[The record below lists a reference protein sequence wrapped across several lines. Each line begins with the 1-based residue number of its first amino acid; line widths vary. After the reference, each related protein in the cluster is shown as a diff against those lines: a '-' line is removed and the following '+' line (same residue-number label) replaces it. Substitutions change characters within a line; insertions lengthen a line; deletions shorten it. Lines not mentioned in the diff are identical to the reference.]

1 MKKWLMVMLVLMMSV
16 PILSACWNQKELTD
30 LAFVMALGIDRG
42 EDDLYHVSFQLVNPG
57 NVSAGQGGGGGQGLP
72 IAVYKSKGRTITEA
86 ARNATKKVS
95 RRLYYAHT
103 NLVVVSEEVARDRT
117 LMLNLLDAFARDPEF
132 RTTTEIVVARDS
144 SAEEIVTTLT
154 ILDKLPVTKITKE
167 IKFTEAM
174 KGENMS
180 VSIDDIIDGIVGN
193 GKEPILN
200 GYSLIGEKEKANQ
213 AVNLQKTTTDAL
225 LAADGLAVFKD
236 GALIDWIE
244 SRKSRGV
251 IWILDKAKSTDIT
264 LKWKGKKNALS
275 VVPIRSKTKV
285 SSAFKQGRPVINVKI
300 ENEGWV
306 SEANTAIDLMD
317 PKTIGKIEKLTEKA
331 IKKEI
336 QSTVKE
342 AQRLKCDIFGFGDVV
357 HKANPNVWRKLKG
370 DWNNYFADIEVNVK
384 VDSYVRRE
392 GVRTNP
398 FWSDMN
404 K

>member
-1 MKKWLMVMLVLMMSV
+1 MKKCLLVILVLIMTM

-30 LAFVMALGIDRG
+30 LAFVTALGIDR
-42 EDDLYHVSFQLVNPG
+42 EDDDMYHVSFQLVNPG
-57 NVSAGQGGGGGQGLP
+57 NVSAGQTGGGQGLP
-72 IAVYKSKGRTITEA
+72 IAVYRSTGRTITEA

-117 LMLNLLDAFARDPEF
+117 SMLKMLDAFARDPEF
-132 RTTTEIVVARDS
+132 RTTTEIVIARDS
-144 SAEEIVTTLT
+144 TAEEIVTTLT

-167 IKFTEAM
+167 LKFTEAM

-180 VSIDDIIDGIVGN
+180 ISIDDLIDGIVGN

-200 GYSLIGEKEKANQ
+200 GYKLIGMKEEANKAT
-213 AVNLQKTTTDAL
+213 NLQKTTTDAF
-225 LAADGLAVFKD
+225 LAADGLAVIKD

-244 SRKSRGV
+244 SKKSRGV
-251 IWILDKAKSTDIT
+251 IWILNKAKSTDIT
-264 LKWKGKKNALS
+264 LKWNGKKNALS
-275 VVPIRSKTKV
+275 IVPIRSKTKV
-285 SSAFKQGRPVINVKI
+285 STEFKNGKPVINIKI

-306 SEANTAIDLMD
+306 SEANTAINLMD

-331 IKKEI
+331 IKKEV

-342 AQRLKCDIFGFGDVV
+342 VKRLKCDIFGFGDVV
-357 HKANPNVWRKLKG
+357 HKANPVLWKKLKG
-370 DWNNYFADIEVNVK
+370 DWNNDFADLEVNIK

-398 FWSDMN
+398 FWSDIN

>member
-1 MKKWLMVMLVLMMSV
+1 MKKWFMIILILVMSL

-42 EDDLYHVSFQLVNPG
+42 EDDLYHMSFQLVNPG
-57 NVSAGQGGGGGQGLP
+57 NVSAGQTGGGQGLP
-72 IAVYKSKGRTITEA
+72 IAVYKSTGRTVTEA

-103 NLVVVSEEVARDRT
+103 NLVVVSEEVARDRN

-132 RTTTEIVVARDS
+132 RTTTEFLIARDTT
-144 SAEEIVTTLT
+144 AEQLVSTLT
-154 ILDKLPVTKITKE
+154 ILDKLPVSKITKE
-167 IKFTEAM
+167 LKATEAM
-174 KGENMS
+174 KGENFS
-180 VSIDDIIDGIVGN
+180 VSIDDLIDGIVSS
-193 GKEPILN
+193 GKEPVLN
-200 GYSLIGEKEKANQ
+200 GYRLIGMQEEANKAT
-213 AVNLQKTTTDAL
+213 NLQKTTTDAF
-225 LAADGLAVFKD
+225 LAADGMAVIKD

-244 SRKSRGV
+244 STKARGV
-251 IWILDKAKSTDIT
+251 IWVLDKAKSTDIT
-264 LKWKGKKNALS
+264 IKWKGKKNALS
-275 VVPIRSKTKV
+275 IVPIRSKTKV
-285 SSAFKQGRPVINVKI
+285 STIFKNGKPVINIKV

-317 PKTIGKIEKLTEKA
+317 PKVIGKIEKLVEKE

-336 QSTVKE
+336 QSSVKE
-342 AQRLKCDIFGFGDVV
+342 AQKLRTDIFGFGDSV
-357 HKANPNVWRKLKG
+357 HKANPKLWKKLKG
-370 DWNNYFADIEVNVK
+370 NWNDYFADIEVNVK

-398 FWSDMN
+398 FWSDIN

>member
-1 MKKWLMVMLVLMMSV
+1 MKKFLLVMLVLIMFI

-42 EDDLYHVSFQLVNPG
+42 DDNLYHVSFQLVNPA
-57 NVSAGQGGGGGQGLP
+57 NVSAGQTGGGQGLP

-103 NLVVVSEEVARDRT
+103 NLVVISEEVARDRT
-117 LMLNLLDAFARDPEF
+117 LMLKMLDAFARDPEF
-132 RTTTEIVVARDS
+132 RTTTEIVIARGS
-144 SAEEIVTTLT
+144 SAEQIVTTLT

-167 IKFTEAM
+167 LKFTESM

-180 VSIDDIIDGIVGN
+180 ISIDDLIDGIVGN

-200 GYSLIGEKEKANQ
+200 GYKLIGIKEEANKAT
-213 AVNLQKTTTDAL
+213 NLQKTTTDAFL
-225 LAADGLAVFKD
+225 SADGLAVIKD

-244 SRKSRGV
+244 SKKSRGV
-251 IWILDKAKSTDIT
+251 IWILNKAKSTDIT
-264 LKWKGKKNALS
+264 LKWNGKKNALS
-275 VVPIRSKTKV
+275 IVPIRSKTKV
-285 SSAFKQGRPVINVKI
+285 SPVFKNGKPVINIKI

-331 IKKEI
+331 IKKEV
-336 QSTVKE
+336 QTTVKE
-342 AQRLKCDIFGFGDVV
+342 VKRLKCDIFGFGDVV
-357 HKANPNVWRKLKG
+357 HKANPVLWKKLKG

-384 VDSYVRRE
+384 VDTYVRRE

-398 FWSDMN
+398 FWSDIN

>member
-1 MKKWLMVMLVLMMSV
+1 MKKWLLVILVLILSM

-30 LAFVMALGIDRG
+30 LAFVTALGIDR
-42 EDDLYHVSFQLVNPG
+42 EENDMYHVSFQLVNPG
-57 NVSAGQGGGGGQGLP
+57 NVSTGQTGGGQGLP
-72 IAVYKSKGRTITEA
+72 IAVYKSTGRTITEA

-103 NLVVVSEEVARDRT
+103 NLVVISEEVARDRT
-117 LMLNLLDAFARDPEF
+117 LMLKMLDAFARDPEF
-132 RTTTEIVVARDS
+132 RTTTEIVIARGS
-144 SAEEIVTTLT
+144 SAEDIVTTLT

-167 IKFTEAM
+167 LKFTEAM

-180 VSIDDIIDGIVGN
+180 ISIDDLIDGIVGS

-200 GYSLIGEKEKANQ
+200 GYQLIGIKEEANK
-213 AVNLQKTTTDAL
+213 AVNLQKTTTDAF
-225 LAADGLAVFKD
+225 LAADGLAVIKD

-244 SRKSRGV
+244 SKKSRGV
-251 IWILDKAKSTDIT
+251 IWILNKAKSTDIT
-264 LKWKGKKNALS
+264 LKWNGKKNALS

-285 SSAFKQGRPVINVKI
+285 STVFKNGKPVINIKI
-300 ENEGWV
+300 ENEGWL

-331 IKKEI
+331 IKKEV

-342 AQRLKCDIFGFGDVV
+342 VKRLKCDIFGFGDVV
-357 HKANPNVWRKLKG
+357 HKANPDLWKKLKG
-370 DWNNYFADIEVNVK
+370 DWNNYFAELEVNVK

-398 FWSDMN
+398 FWSDIN

>member
-1 MKKWLMVMLVLMMSV
+1 MLVLIMFI

-30 LAFVMALGIDRG
+30 LAFVTALGIDR
-42 EDDLYHVSFQLVNPG
+42 EDDDMYHVSFQLVNPG
-57 NVSAGQGGGGGQGLP
+57 NVSAGQTGGGQGLP
-72 IAVYKSKGRTITEA
+72 IAVYRSTGRTITEA

-117 LMLNLLDAFARDPEF
+117 LMLKMLDAFAREPEF
-132 RTTTEIVVARDS
+132 RTTTEIVIARGS
-144 SAEEIVTTLT
+144 SAEQIVTTLT

-167 IKFTEAM
+167 LKFTESM

-180 VSIDDIIDGIVGN
+180 ISIDDLIDGIVGN

-200 GYSLIGEKEKANQ
+200 GYKLIGIKEEANKAT
-213 AVNLQKTTTDAL
+213 NLQKTTTDAFL
-225 LAADGLAVFKD
+225 SADGLAVIKD

-244 SRKSRGV
+244 SKKSRGV
-251 IWILDKAKSTDIT
+251 IWILNKAKSTDIT
-264 LKWKGKKNALS
+264 LKWNGKKNALS
-275 VVPIRSKTKV
+275 IVPIRSKTKV
-285 SSAFKQGRPVINVKI
+285 SPVFKNGKPVINIKI

-331 IKKEI
+331 IKKEV
-336 QSTVKE
+336 QTTVKE
-342 AQRLKCDIFGFGDVV
+342 VKRLKCDIFGFGDVV
-357 HKANPNVWRKLKG
+357 HKANPVLWKKLKG

-384 VDSYVRRE
+384 VDTYVRRE

-398 FWSDMN
+398 FWSDIN

>member
-1 MKKWLMVMLVLMMSV
+1 MKKWLLVILFFIMSMPV
-16 PILSACWNQKELTD
+16 LSGCWNQKELTD

-42 EDDLYHVSFQLVNPG
+42 EDDLYHVSFQLVNPA
-57 NVSAGQGGGGGQGLP
+57 NVSTGQTGGGQGLP
-72 IAVYKSKGRTITEA
+72 IAVYKSTGRTITEA

-117 LMLNLLDAFARDPEF
+117 LMLKMLDAFARDPEF
-132 RTTTEIVVARDS
+132 RTTTEIVIARDS
-144 SAEEIVTTLT
+144 TAEEIVTTLT

-167 IKFTEAM
+167 LKFTEAM

-180 VSIDDIIDGIVGN
+180 ISIDDLIDGIVGN

-200 GYSLIGEKEKANQ
+200 GYQLIGMKEEANKAT
-213 AVNLQKTTTDAL
+213 NLQKTTTDAF
-225 LAADGLAVFKD
+225 LAADGLAVIKD

-244 SRKSRGV
+244 SKKSRGV
-251 IWILDKAKSTDIT
+251 IWILNKAKSTDIT
-264 LKWKGKKNALS
+264 LKWNGKKNALS
-275 VVPIRSKTKV
+275 IVPIRSKTKV
-285 SSAFKQGRPVINVKI
+285 SPVFKNGKPVINIKI

-317 PKTIGKIEKLTEKA
+317 PKIIEKIEKLTEKA
-331 IKKEI
+331 IKKEV

-342 AQRLKCDIFGFGDVV
+342 VKRLKCDIFGFGDVV
-357 HKANPNVWRKLKG
+357 HKANPELWKKLKG
-370 DWNNYFADIEVNVK
+370 DWNNNYFADLEVNVK
-384 VDSYVRRE
+384 VDTYVRRE

-398 FWSDMN
+398 FWSDIN